1 MVQTLG
7 LSTLSIKAY
16 ADESDE
22 KMKRVLF
29 KLINRLRL
37 WHSSWLNEAMHLL
50 PANSDMLKEIVIY
63 IESHDVK
70 NIAKLEGAVV

>member
-1 MVQTLG
+1 
-7 LSTLSIKAY
+7 
-16 ADESDE
+16 
-22 KMKRVLF
+22 MKRVLF

-70 NIAKLEGAVV
+70 NIAKLDGAVV

>member
-1 MVQTLG
+1 
-7 LSTLSIKAY
+7 
-16 ADESDE
+16 
-22 KMKRVLF
+22 MKRVLF

-50 PANSDMLKEIVIY
+50 PTNSDMLKEIVIY